1 LFWDEIGVGLPN
13 FETFGYKMSQKTGKI
28 NLPETMNDKKI
39 FEKLFTDLFDDKNK
53 EIIQSRGDES
63 KIDVPLHSSG
73 QNEERCVVNQ
83 NEITTNDFGV
93 KIYKYENGTLGMAPY
108 YIEAKYEKKA
118 KYKNFMQSDLAI
130 SVDFKQY
137 KFSMKNMK
145 VNEAKSYLSSKTSE
159 NSNN

>member
-1 LFWDEIGVGLPN
+1 
-13 FETFGYKMSQKTGKI
+13 
-28 NLPETMNDKKI
+28 
-39 FEKLFTDLFDDKNK
+39 
-53 EIIQSRGDES
+53 
-63 KIDVPLHSSG
+63 
-73 QNEERCVVNQ
+73 
-83 NEITTNDFGV
+83 V